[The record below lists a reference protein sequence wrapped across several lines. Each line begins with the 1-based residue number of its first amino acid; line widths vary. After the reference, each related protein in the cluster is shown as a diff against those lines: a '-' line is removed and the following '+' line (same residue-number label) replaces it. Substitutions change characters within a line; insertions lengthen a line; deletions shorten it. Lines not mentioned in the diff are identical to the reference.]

1 MKTGYQHLILHIR
14 RVSRISYQRPVISAF
29 FILIFTLA
37 VTGCNKANEKAQ
49 LLEKIEQLTEQNT
62 ELTGA
67 LVQSKSENEEL
78 KGQVQV
84 LSSLPE
90 EVKGENLYNLQKI
103 KIGRYTDFYDKDHDG
118 KKETLIVYIQTIDD
132 QGDKMKAS
140 GTTEVELWDLNKQ
153 DGQAMLA
160 RWKVEPEELK
170 KLWNATML
178 TINYRL
184 TFDITEIVK
193 SFNKPLT
200 VKVKFTDYL
209 TGRTFEDQRVI
220 KP

>member
-1 MKTGYQHLILHIR
+1 MKTGYQHLILHIQ
-14 RVSRISYQRPVISAF
+14 RVSRISHQNSVISAF
-29 FILIFTLA
+29 FILILLLA
-37 VTGCNKANEKAQ
+37 LSGCNKANEKVQ
-49 LLEKIEQLTEQNT
+49 MLEKIEQLTEQNA
-62 ELTGA
+62 ELTSD
-67 LVQSKSENEEL
+67 LEQSISENEQL

-84 LSSLPE
+84 LSSLPN
-90 EVKGENLYNLQKI
+90 EVKGENLYSLQKI
-103 KIGRYTDFYDKDHDG
+103 RIGRYTDFYDKDHDG
-118 KKETLIVYIQTIDD
+118 KKETLIVYIQTIDE

-140 GTTEVELWDLNKQ
+140 GTAEVELWDLNKQ
-153 DGQAMLA
+153 DDQAMLA

-170 KLWNATML
+170 KLWVATML

-184 TFDITEIVK
+184 TFDITETVK

-200 VKVKFTDYL
+200 VKAKFTDYL

>member
-1 MKTGYQHLILHIR
+1 LILHIR

>member
-1 MKTGYQHLILHIR
+1 MILHIR
-14 RVSRISYQRPVISAF
+14 RVSGISYQRPVISAF
-29 FILIFTLA
+29 FILFFLLA

-49 LLEKIEQLTEQNT
+49 MLEKIEQLTEQNT

-84 LSSLPE
+84 LSSLPD

-118 KKETLIVYIQTIDD
+118 KKETMIVYIQTIDD

-140 GTTEVELWDLNKQ
+140 GTAEIELWDLNKQ

-170 KLWNATML
+170 KLWYATML
-178 TINYRL
+178 TINYRF
-184 TFDITEIVK
+184 TFDITETVK